1 MNSPSPLPVATRFSI
16 RVEQTSGYEFRVR
29 FDKEQFA
36 EIHMDEPPPLGHD
49 TAPNAAR
56 VLAAAIGNC
65 LSASLVFCMSK
76 AKVPIEGISADVNVE
91 IVRTETR
98 RLRIGKIDVT
108 LYTNF
113 FADHPVLSGCLATFE
128 DFCIVTESVRHGI
141 PVTVQVL
148 APAESAPT
156 TCATS

>member
-1 MNSPSPLPVATRFSI
+1 MNEGNVVSRFAV
-16 RVEQTSGYEFRVR
+16 RVEQTNGYEFRVR

-76 AKVPIEGISADVNVE
+76 AKVPIEGVSADVNVE

-108 LYTNF
+108 LHTSLPD
-113 FADHPVLSGCLATFE
+113 DHPGLSGCLATFE
-128 DFCIVTESVRHGI
+128 DFCIVTQSVRRGI
-141 PVTVQVL
+141 EVEVHVT
-148 APAESAPT
+148 T
-156 TCATS
+156 